1 MLSVAFTSFITV
13 SPVHTPPGTLTVPAL
28 SMAPGGMVTG
38 PHGTAG
44 RDVVESPAL
53 ALKLAQ
59 TPFTGVPTS

>member
-1 MLSVAFTSFITV
+1 MSVAFTSFITV

-28 SMAPGGMVTG
+28 SMAPGGMTTG

-44 RDVVESPAL
+44 RDVVEAPEL

-59 TPFTGVPTS
+59 TPCTGAPMS